1 LELSISQ
8 PLVNKILDLSTLMK
22 KARKRSTLAATL
34 GDKMMMMTTIYTG
47 IRLACRLGAPW
58 SKWYHLKRI

>member
-1 LELSISQ
+1 MELSISQ

-34 GDKMMMMTTIYTG
+34 GDKMMMMTTI
-47 IRLACRLGAPW
+47 
-58 SKWYHLKRI
+58 